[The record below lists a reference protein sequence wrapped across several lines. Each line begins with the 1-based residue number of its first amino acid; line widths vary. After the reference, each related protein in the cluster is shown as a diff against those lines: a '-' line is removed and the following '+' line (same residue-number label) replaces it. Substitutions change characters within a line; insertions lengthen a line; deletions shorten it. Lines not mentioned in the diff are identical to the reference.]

1 MQIILK
7 LLPWIHAHMRTVGA
21 GKLPRTMVGKAQ
33 NLIAAAN
40 GALDIFLVPTGR
52 MAAAGCMG
60 MKIGLH
66 GKIFVLHSMGN
77 CLAQNNHIDTLFL
90 PSQIGSG

>member
-1 MQIILK
+1 
-7 LLPWIHAHMRTVGA
+7 MRTVGA

-90 PSQIGSG
+90 PLPNRFGVKIRKK